1 MRLAFATIGTVPDVH
16 TPHSSPRWVLVTGA
30 ARRLGHTISLA
41 FARAGWDVLAH
52 HHQSQGEARA
62 LQAEIEGLG
71 RRCHLLRADLQ
82 APDAATELLRQ
93 AREQAGALPQ
103 CIVSNASVFEADN
116 AFSADAAGLLKH
128 FSTNTVTPLL
138 MANALAA
145 QVAEQAAP
153 APGAYSVVH
162 VLDQK
167 VHNLN
172 PDYFSYTVSKLAL
185 AQSVALQAQALAPWV
200 RVCGLSPG
208 LMYLSGPQTQ
218 ANFDRASRV
227 NLLRQPIDPAQVARC
242 AVFIAENPSLNGATL
257 QADNGQHLVALDRD
271 VMFAVDAGKG
281 SAP

>member
-1 MRLAFATIGTVPDVH
+1 MPPVSDAYL
-16 TPHSSPRWVLVTGA
+16 SSTGARAVLVTGA
-30 ARRLGHTISLA
+30 ARRLGREISLA

-52 HHQSQGEARA
+52 HRHSRAEAER
-62 LQAEIEGLG
+62 LQAEIQTLG
-71 RRCHLLRADLQ
+71 RRCHLLPADLQ
-82 APDAATELLRQ
+82 AADAAADLLRQ
-93 AREQAGALPQ
+93 ALAAWGGLPH
-103 CIVSNASVFEADN
+103 CIVNNASVFEADE
-116 AFSADAAGLLKH
+116 ALSAGAAALMDH

-138 MANALAA
+138 LANGLAA
-145 QVAEQAAP
+145 AWAARG
-153 APGAYSVVH
+153 APTAGACSVVH

-208 LMYLSGPQTQ
+208 LMYLSGPQT
-218 ANFDRASRV
+218 ADNFARASRV
-227 NLLRQPIDPAQVARC
+227 NLQRQPIDPADVARC
-242 AVFIAENPSLNGATL
+242 ALFIAENASLNGTTL

-281 SAP
+281 IAP